1 MRARAEGRAGVE
13 VDDDV
18 VGARLVILPGRLDDD
33 EAADFL
39 RVEVGL
45 PVVGP
50 VLILD
55 RMPFNRA
62 RSHVEAVDFR
72 EVPDALLERAQAV
85 VELFVDRQIRLDRHD
100 IRLLSL
106 RQIGVVE
113 KSTVDITVEFL
124 WIFNDHAGRTDVV
137 ENLRDEFRLLM

>member
-1 MRARAEGRAGVE
+1 
-13 VDDDV
+13 
-18 VGARLVILPGRLDDD
+18 
-33 EAADFL
+33 
-39 RVEVGL
+39 
-45 PVVGP
+45 
-50 VLILD
+50 
-55 RMPFNRA
+55 MPFDWA
-62 RSHVEAVDFR
+62 RSRVEAVDFR

-85 VELFVDRQIRLDRHD
+85 VKLFIDRQIRLDRHD

-124 WIFNDHAGRTDVV
+124 WIFNDHAGCTDVV